1 MKKMTNLKAML
12 LTMCAVGV
20 LAAANQSWAATEVA
34 NCAQV
39 TATTEADTD
48 STPNNKASDADI
60 LAAVTAKP
68 TPTNE
73 DDEACAI
80 LAVES
85 IYDFGD
91 APKEYGTLLADSGAQ
106 HEIIP
111 GLKLGA
117 TVDEEA
123 DGQNSSGA
131 TGDGVD
137 EDGVTIPTLMDG
149 QAVTLEVKATN
160 TLGKDAT
167 VACWIDYDKSGTFDS
182 TEYGS
187 GTVTAGS
194 TDATVNVNMP
204 AVPANAS
211 TAMPD
216 GTFARCRLTTD
227 AIDGT
232 KATGL
237 LADGEVEDYKVTFTA
252 QPIFDL
258 ALVKRPADGQATTL
272 KPGDAVKFTIEVSN
286 QGTVD
291 AKDVV
296 VTDYIPTGLTLN
308 DANWTDNADGTAT
321 LTTAIASIPA
331 GTSAS
336 VDIIFKVADTAT
348 AGKLTNTAEISAA
361 KDKDGNPAT
370 DKDSTP
376 DADKGNDA
384 VVKDDVINEDGK
396 NGGDEDD
403 HDIAEITVA
412 PDAKVDI
419 NLTKAVTDDKGSPI
433 TTARRGQ
440 SVVYVLTVI
449 NDGPDNATNVTVKDA
464 LPASLQYVSDDSA
477 GKYDQASGIWTVGD
491 MAVGAAGSKVL
502 KITATLK

>member
-80 LAVES
+80 LTVES

-167 VACWIDYDKSGTFDS
+167 VACWID
-182 TEYGS
+182 
-187 GTVTAGS
+187 
-194 TDATVNVNMP
+194 
-204 AVPANAS
+204 
-211 TAMPD
+211 
-216 GTFARCRLTTD
+216 
-227 AIDGT
+227 
-232 KATGL
+232 
-237 LADGEVEDYKVTFTA
+237 
-252 QPIFDL
+252 
-258 ALVKRPADGQATTL
+258 
-272 KPGDAVKFTIEVSN
+272 
-286 QGTVD
+286 
-291 AKDVV
+291 
-296 VTDYIPTGLTLN
+296 
-308 DANWTDNADGTAT
+308 
-321 LTTAIASIPA
+321 
-331 GTSAS
+331 
-336 VDIIFKVADTAT
+336 
-348 AGKLTNTAEISAA
+348 
-361 KDKDGNPAT
+361 
-370 DKDSTP
+370 
-376 DADKGNDA
+376 
-384 VVKDDVINEDGK
+384 
-396 NGGDEDD
+396 
-403 HDIAEITVA
+403 
-412 PDAKVDI
+412 
-419 NLTKAVTDDKGSPI
+419 
-433 TTARRGQ
+433 
-440 SVVYVLTVI
+440 
-449 NDGPDNATNVTVKDA
+449 
-464 LPASLQYVSDDSA
+464 
-477 GKYDQASGIWTVGD
+477 
-491 MAVGAAGSKVL
+491 
-502 KITATLK
+502 